1 LADFDARHLLANAVP
16 LIAVVLM
23 ASGIVVKTLPLASK
37 RPVEASDAKIAH
49 AGRQDVHAR
58 LWEDPFVVMR
68 DVQGGQPAERCKE
81 ALEDT
86 AHHPATLTMAVQRAL
101 ARQGAGVIVMP
112 VFVPGGPYSQD
123 SESRRRTR
131 YATVMALLQAEWEP
145 GDEEKLGF
153 VWTFESCLD
162 APWSRLMPEI
172 LPYEWFKRDRG
183 EKSESVLV
191 LWIDE
196 DAVTRR
202 PLRGMRTLGD
212 LILRGPEVC
221 RLHESQAQPS
231 DPVTMRRQESLL
243 PHFEKLCPFASV
255 SSAWRP
261 SEGPKPWT
269 TTAVIGPW
277 SSATLFGLVGEIA
290 SRRSDPSTPGDRDA
304 AHGAVAPIRPP
315 EPRFYSSAATAR
327 IDQSAFQRALA
338 TCKQRERAAEER
350 GETTGNRVACAADAG
365 AIGEEFERRVVRL
378 NATDDRL
385 TSAFVNELMLRLD
398 SATPLEH
405 RRRALCTGTIV
416 IVAEGDTRYARAFR
430 EDFARTLGGEVC
442 GGRTGPSIVQVGYL
456 RGLDGIAPGAAGRPV
471 TPGTTPQNPRP
482 AARDTLLE
490 QAALERADG
499 TSQFDYLRR
508 LSVQLVDL
516 DRALRKDGQHGIAA
530 VGILGSD
537 AYDKILVLDAL
548 RDRFPQAVFFA
559 ADLDAR
565 MLDAGSI
572 RSTRNLV
579 VASGYGLALNRQL
592 QGSAP
597 PFRDTYQTGTYL
609 STLVA
614 LDPHARTLGT
624 GDFDSWFQ
632 QARRYEI
639 GRTRPVNLVGAPDDS
654 PEMKVQPEDGC
665 TVPDPMRCRS
675 IHSDDDWRGFAP
687 LPALRAWLAFLVMV
701 AAAAGLT
708 YVLSRRARSVGR
720 ELRTYATPAGLGIV
734 AAALAVLAAGL
745 YAIRVNVM
753 TRDGEPFAWLEG
765 VSIWP
770 TQILGL
776 IILVVTCALLV
787 YGRMRLRA
795 NIDNVATSFG
805 LSTLGARERASGP
818 EERFVLK
825 PDSTTHWAG
834 ELDAYRSSPRA
845 RTVADEWMDFL
856 GRMRFEACATRVAL
870 ATLLFLVASASVSQ
884 SSSGRQIGAATSVRE
899 AREAGF
905 VELLPQAR
913 ASAGCFRYVIA
924 ETTSPK
930 SAPCAA
936 SRAAMFTSMR
946 STWAS
951 KSPGCAVLPARRCW
965 RSRRRAAR
973 SCSPPPSGFRA
984 TKSAPYCARLVE
996 RRRGHGGSRGPD
1008 GPRLDGVHAQAQ
1020 IVFLGARP
1028 AADAGAGRGR
1038 IDAPRR
1044 EELAPRPVQ
1053 VRVVAVDVA
1062 QMDPGAHHVAEVH
1075 AGLLQQ
1081 VLGVRRTW
1089 RASARRRSPAPAESA
1104 RVEPRLLAEVDPQAV
1119 RAGAVGAAAGGL
1131 GLDRLE
1137 PQRRLVRQ
1145 DRLHRDSEAGASRN
1159 GGCSISVV
1167 AGRCAATPFAA
1178 RTSPARLAHG
1188 LEVRLQA
1195 AQEDRLADDRPEAA
1209 PLGRGRQGSRD
1220 RPPRPAARVRRRRE
1234 AGSEEQLPGH
1244 GTLDPAETIEQPWV
1258 SIVSATGRHGIL

>member
-1 LADFDARHLLANAVP
+1 MADFDARHLLANAVP

-68 DVQGGQPAERCKE
+68 DVQGGQPAKRCKE

-243 PHFEKLCPFASV
+243 PHFEMLCPFASV

-290 SRRSDPSTPGDRDA
+290 SRRSDPSTRGDRDA

-327 IDQSAFQRALA
+327 IDQGAFQRALA

-499 TSQFDYLRR
+499 SSQFDYLRR

-609 STLVA
+609 STRVA

-687 LPALRAWLAFLVMV
+687 LPAMRAWLAFLVMV

-795 NIDNVATSFG
+795 NIDKVATSFG

-834 ELDAYRSSPRA
+834 ELDAYRSSLRA

-856 GRMRFEACATRVAL
+856 GRMRFEACAARVAL
-870 ATLLFLVASASVSQ
+870 ATLLFLVFGVALLSLDWPNSPHRGAAAAWFNHVLQFVLIGSTMALLFSALDASIVASRLLRRILAAPVDPKLLESRLPGTALDYPFSEQARSHWVRFRLAVEVAAAVNRLIYLPFVVLLLLAPIRSRVFDAWDFSLPYAALLLISLGIGVRCALDLRKQAERLRSHVLTELDHEAEQRENETGPGASA
-884 SSSGRQIGAATSVRE
+884 AATGVG
-899 AREAGF
+899 AREA
-905 VELLPQAR
+905 
-913 ASAGCFRYVIA
+913 
-924 ETTSPK
+924 SPP
-930 SAPCAA
+930 SAPPKLQATRLRRLAA
-936 SRAAMFTSMR
+936 EIRAVR
-946 STWAS
+946 EG
-951 KSPGCAVLPARRCW
+951 P
-965 RSRRRAAR
+965 
-973 SCSPPPSGFRA
+973 FRPL
-984 TKSAPYCARLVE
+984 SQE
-996 RRRGHGGSRGPD
+996 
-1008 GPRLDGVHAQAQ
+1008 
-1020 IVFLGARP
+1020 
-1028 AADAGAGRGR
+1028 
-1038 IDAPRR
+1038 
-1044 EELAPRPVQ
+1044 PV
-1053 VRVVAVDVA
+1053 VR
-1062 QMDPGAHHVAEVH
+1062 
-1075 AGLLQQ
+1075 GLLV
-1081 VLGVRRTW
+1081 VLGGTGGITT
-1089 RASARRRSPAPAESA
+1089 AEFLFLAR
-1104 RVEPRLLAEVDPQAV
+1104 
-1119 RAGAVGAAAGGL
+1119 
-1131 GLDRLE
+1131 
-1137 PQRRLVRQ
+1137 
-1145 DRLHRDSEAGASRN
+1145 
-1159 GGCSISVV
+1159 
-1167 AGRCAATPFAA
+1167 
-1178 RTSPARLAHG
+1178 
-1188 LEVRLQA
+1188 
-1195 AQEDRLADDRPEAA
+1195 
-1209 PLGRGRQGSRD
+1209 
-1220 RPPRPAARVRRRRE
+1220 
-1234 AGSEEQLPGH
+1234 
-1244 GTLDPAETIEQPWV
+1244 
-1258 SIVSATGRHGIL
+1258 

>member
-68 DVQGGQPAERCKE
+68 DVQGRQPAKRCE
-81 ALEDT
+81 ESLGDT

-243 PHFEKLCPFASV
+243 PHFEMLCPFASV
-255 SSAWRP
+255 GSAWRP
-261 SEGPKPWT
+261 PEGPKPWT

-290 SRRSDPSTPGDRDA
+290 SRRFDPSTRGDRDA
-304 AHGAVAPIRPP
+304 AHGAVAPIRAP

-327 IDQSAFQRALA
+327 IDQGAFQRALA

-350 GETTGNRVACAADAG
+350 GETAGARRVACAADAG

-405 RRRALCTGTIV
+405 RRSALCTGTIV

-456 RGLDGIAPGAAGRPV
+456 RGLDGIAPGATGRPV
-471 TPGTTPQNPRP
+471 TPGTPPQNPRP

-624 GDFDSWFQ
+624 GDFDLWFQ

-639 GRTRPVNLVGAPDDS
+639 GRTRPVNLVGAPDHS
-654 PEMKVQPEDGC
+654 PEKVQPEDDC
-665 TVPDPMRCRS
+665 TAPDPMRCRS

-734 AAALAVLAAGL
+734 AVALAVLAAGL

-795 NIDNVATSFG
+795 NIDKVATSFG

-834 ELDAYRSSPRA
+834 ELDAYRSSARA

-870 ATLLFLVASASVSQ
+870 ATLLFLVFGVALLSLDWPNSPH
-884 SSSGRQIGAATSVRE
+884 RGAAAAWFNHVLQFVLIGSTMALLFSALDASIVASRLLRRILAAPVDPKLLESRLPGTALDYPFSEQARSHWVRFRLAVE
-899 AREAGF
+899 VAAAVNRLIYLPFVVLLLLAPIRSRVFDAWDFSLPYAALLLISLGIGVRCALDLRKQAERLRSHVLTELDHEAEQRENETGPGAPAAATGVGAREA
-905 VELLPQAR
+905 
-913 ASAGCFRYVIA
+913 
-924 ETTSPK
+924 SPS
-930 SAPCAA
+930 SAPPKLQATRLRRLAA
-936 SRAAMFTSMR
+936 EIRAVR
-946 STWAS
+946 EG
-951 KSPGCAVLPARRCW
+951 P
-965 RSRRRAAR
+965 
-973 SCSPPPSGFRA
+973 FRPL
-984 TKSAPYCARLVE
+984 SQE
-996 RRRGHGGSRGPD
+996 
-1008 GPRLDGVHAQAQ
+1008 
-1020 IVFLGARP
+1020 
-1028 AADAGAGRGR
+1028 
-1038 IDAPRR
+1038 
-1044 EELAPRPVQ
+1044 PV
-1053 VRVVAVDVA
+1053 VR
-1062 QMDPGAHHVAEVH
+1062 
-1075 AGLLQQ
+1075 GLLV
-1081 VLGVRRTW
+1081 VLGGTGGITT
-1089 RASARRRSPAPAESA
+1089 AEFLFLAR
-1104 RVEPRLLAEVDPQAV
+1104 
-1119 RAGAVGAAAGGL
+1119 
-1131 GLDRLE
+1131 
-1137 PQRRLVRQ
+1137 
-1145 DRLHRDSEAGASRN
+1145 
-1159 GGCSISVV
+1159 
-1167 AGRCAATPFAA
+1167 
-1178 RTSPARLAHG
+1178 
-1188 LEVRLQA
+1188 
-1195 AQEDRLADDRPEAA
+1195 
-1209 PLGRGRQGSRD
+1209 
-1220 RPPRPAARVRRRRE
+1220 
-1234 AGSEEQLPGH
+1234 
-1244 GTLDPAETIEQPWV
+1244 
-1258 SIVSATGRHGIL
+1258 